1 MFCAAVVDATIVV
14 AAFAATV
21 IWFPISVVV
30 ANAVVAFPSVTTVS
44 ATESELKLREAKS
57 SVDEA
62 AGDWNAQMVVVAC
75 VGRVAD
81 HAHSRTPPKERKRL
95 GKL

>member
-21 IWFPISVVV
+21 IWFPIGVVV
-30 ANAVVAFPSVTTVS
+30 ANAVVAFPSVTIVS

-62 AGDWNAQMVVVAC
+62 AGAWNAQMVVVAC
-75 VGRVAD
+75 VGVAD
-81 HAHSRTPPKERKRL
+81 PAHSRTPPKERKRL